1 MDRRH
6 SSGFSLIEL
15 LIALAIISI
24 LASIT
29 LPSFSGFLGQAR
41 RSDAIVALAKVQL
54 AQERWRAAHKN
65 YSSEFS
71 ALETTAASDYYRL
84 QIRTASENDYLVI
97 AVPEGVQRTD
107 ACGTFA
113 VSFNGPV
120 HSNGF
125 AGTDC
130 WPH

>member
-71 ALETTAASDYYRL
+71 AL
-84 QIRTASENDYLVI
+84 V
-97 AVPEGVQRTD
+97 
-107 ACGTFA
+107 
-113 VSFNGPV
+113 
-120 HSNGF
+120 
-125 AGTDC
+125 
-130 WPH
+130 